1 MSEIFIKIL
10 DWSEVW
16 AILIPL
22 FVLLFNREQPRFL
35 KPVIFYLWIALVLNF
50 IGDTIGDFKVYLPH
64 WLHSNNVLYNI
75 HSLIRFFCFS
85 YFFLLL
91 GKNFRSTIN
100 RLIGLVALLFIVYNF
115 IFTEKFSNFNHLSGN
130 LLATEAYVLLIYCM
144 QYYLFQLKTDTADFK
159 TKKDFWVVTG
169 LSIYVVVNFF
179 VFLFY
184 VPMLTENPNLAD
196 QMWSVHNL
204 AYISLCI
211 FIAKAF
217 YVSA

>member
-1 MSEIFIKIL
+1 MPEFLTKIL

-16 AILIPL
+16 ALFIPL
-22 FVLLFNREQPRFL
+22 LALMLKREQPRFL
-35 KPVIFYLWIALVLNF
+35 KPVIVYLWIALVLNF

-64 WLHSNNVLYNI
+64 WLHSNNVLYNF

-91 GKNFRSTIN
+91 GKNFKSPVNKLIN
-100 RLIGLVALLFIVYNF
+100 FAALGFIIYNF
-115 IFTEKFSNFNHLSGN
+115 IFLENFINFHHLSGN
-130 LLATEAYVLLIYCM
+130 LLATEAYVLLIYCI
-144 QYYLFQLKTDTADFK
+144 QYYLFQLKTDTIDFK
-159 TKKDFWVVTG
+159 RKKDFWVVTG

-184 VPMLTENPNLAD
+184 VPMLTENPNLSE

-204 AYISLCI
+204 AYITLCI